1 LLTTTPP
8 TTPSATSY
16 LDLRC
21 RFDGV
26 VRNYK
31 ASIGKKHH
39 LLERLTRFELVR
51 LINRLRERLFT
62 DISQVSSQTDTSDE
76 DEDEDDD
83 QSQGTEDNDDQQQR
97 RENNNPQRQENN
109 DHLWQHLFILSRN
122 RTDQL
127 IRVVYHLTLFPTL
140 FTIIKMLFII
150 MISRIL
156 YVQFSSK

>member
-1 LLTTTPP
+1 MLTTAPS

-31 ASIGKKHH
+31 ASIRKKHH
-39 LLERLTRFELVR
+39 TLERLTRLELVR
-51 LINRLRERLFT
+51 LINQLRERLFT
-62 DISQVSSQTDTSDE
+62 DISQTSSQTDTSDE
-76 DEDEDDD
+76 DENDD
-83 QSQGTEDNDDQQQR
+83 QSQETED
-97 RENNNPQRQENN
+97 NN
-109 DHLWQHLFILSRN
+109 DHLWQHLLILSRN

-127 IRVVYHLTLFPTL
+127 IKVVCHLTLFPTL
-140 FTIIKMLFII
+140 FTIIKLLFII
-150 MISRIL
+150 MIARIL

>member
-1 LLTTTPP
+1 LLTTAPS

-31 ASIGKKHH
+31 ASIRKKHH
-39 LLERLTRFELVR
+39 TLERLTRLELVR
-51 LINRLRERLFT
+51 LINQLRERLFT
-62 DISQVSSQTDTSDE
+62 DISQTSSQTDTSDE
-76 DEDEDDD
+76 DENDD
-83 QSQGTEDNDDQQQR
+83 QSQETED
-97 RENNNPQRQENN
+97 NN
-109 DHLWQHLFILSRN
+109 DHLWQHLLILSRN

-127 IRVVYHLTLFPTL
+127 IKVVCHLTLFPTL
-140 FTIIKMLFII
+140 FTIIKLLFII
-150 MISRIL
+150 MIARIL

>member
-1 LLTTTPP
+1 MLTTAPS

-31 ASIGKKHH
+31 ASIRKKHH
-39 LLERLTRFELVR
+39 TLERLTRLELVR
-51 LINRLRERLFT
+51 LINQLRERLFT
-62 DISQVSSQTDTSDE
+62 DISQTSSQTDTP

-83 QSQGTEDNDDQQQR
+83 DQSQETEDNNDQQ
-97 RENNNPQRQENN
+97 QRQENN
-109 DHLWQHLFILSRN
+109 DHSWQHLLILSRN

-127 IRVVYHLTLFPTL
+127 IRVVCHLTLFPTL
-140 FTIIKMLFII
+140 FTIIKLLFII
-150 MISRIL
+150 MIARIL